1 MVKVVTFKAKEDL
14 IEKIDDIAKLIGVS
28 RSRIIKRALSMYI
41 KRIEKILKTSKIE
54 SCFEENDIVICWRR
68 EILAKKT

>member
-1 MVKVVTFKAKEDL
+1 MVRVITFKAKEDL
-14 IEKIDDIAKLIGVS
+14 VEKIDNIAQLIGTS
-28 RSRIIKRALSMYI
+28 RSRIIKRALKMYI
-41 KRIEKILKTSKIE
+41 KRIEKLLETSKIE